1 MSSLSRACWEAE
13 GRTLSVDSS
22 THDIGRIEAF
32 GALLAFK
39 FDRISLIQG
48 LIPIFLNGRKMN
60 EYIFSGRTLD
70 KSISLGTVEPFH
82 YTLFSHV

>member
-13 GRTLSVDSS
+13 GRTLGVDRSA
-22 THDIGRIEAF
+22 HDAGRIEAL

-48 LIPIFLNGRKMN
+48 FIPIFLNGGKMN

-70 KSISLGTVEPFH
+70 KSISLGAVEPFH
-82 YTLFSHV
+82 HTLFSHV